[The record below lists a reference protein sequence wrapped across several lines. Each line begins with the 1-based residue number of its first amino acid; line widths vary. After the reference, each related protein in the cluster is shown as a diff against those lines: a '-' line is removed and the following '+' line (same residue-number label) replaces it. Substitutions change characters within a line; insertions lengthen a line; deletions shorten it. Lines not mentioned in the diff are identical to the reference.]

1 MLDSEFGSDLD
12 MSFEETETVTGFF
25 EIELI
30 KENGDR
36 LLIHSKKNGD
46 GFVDNEKKLQK
57 LKKKIKKK
65 LIKTIQNA

>member
-12 MSFEETETVTGFF
+12 ISFEETETVTGFF
-25 EIELI
+25 EVELI

-36 LLIHSKKNGD
+36 VLIHSKKNGD

-57 LKKKIKKK
+57 LLKA
-65 LIKTIQNA
+65 IQDA